1 MLCSFIAFSEDKL
14 TVLNS
19 LQHFSSPRYY
29 CLVQPPQGDCYH
41 LIKSL
46 HAGKKKQHCTFIT
59 PRSFLFLKK
68 KAVCF
73 PRFINLFL
81 ATTRHTLLMS
91 KRLYQLFIFQVNLSI
106 PWERSV
112 GFATKKK
119 KWDLSKSCDSS
130 KGLCKHQ
137 ARKEEQGSSRQEMRK

>member
-46 HAGKKKQHCTFIT
+46 HAGKKKQHCSFIT
-59 PRSFLFLKK
+59 PRRWCFFFL
-68 KAVCF
+68 
-73 PRFINLFL
+73 
-81 ATTRHTLLMS
+81 
-91 KRLYQLFIFQVNLSI
+91 
-106 PWERSV
+106 
-112 GFATKKK
+112 
-119 KWDLSKSCDSS
+119 
-130 KGLCKHQ
+130 
-137 ARKEEQGSSRQEMRK
+137 